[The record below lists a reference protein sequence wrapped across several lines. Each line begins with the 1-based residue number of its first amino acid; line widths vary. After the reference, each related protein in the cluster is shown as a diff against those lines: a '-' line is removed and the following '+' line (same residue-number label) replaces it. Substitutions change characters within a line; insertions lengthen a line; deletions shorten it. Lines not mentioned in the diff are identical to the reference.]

1 MIKKSIDGVGIPL
14 DIGATVKCRWRDGQM
29 YPIRVIERRAGPG
42 GKEAQEEYE
51 YYVHYEQFNRRLDTW
66 VTIAD
71 MDLSTAEQDEDGKKK
86 RKAEHEHDE
95 EHAEFDPNALR
106 EHEEV
111 TKVRNILKVELGRH
125 EMDTWYF
132 SPFPPEYTTCKKL
145 FFCEFTLNFFKRK
158 EQLQRHLRKTEM
170 YHPPGD
176 EIYRSESRGKTAAFF
191 EIDGKKEKIFCQ
203 NLCYLAKLF
212 LDHKTLYFDVEP
224 FLFYVL
230 TELDP
235 ETNRHVA
242 VGYFSKEKA
251 SLEEYNLAC
260 ILTLPPYQRRGYGS
274 LLISMSYEL
283 SRREGK
289 VGTPERPLSDLGLVS
304 YRSYWCRVVL
314 KELRRHKAS
323 LSLKDLSAAT
333 GFREADVASALTSLN
348 LLKYWKGQHIVSATP
363 KIVEDHLKSFGGAN
377 ALFAVNPEWVRWEP
391 PAAANPP
398 ANRKGGG
405 DR

>member
-158 EQLQRHLRKTEM
+158 EQLQRHLRTPEM

-191 EIDGKKEKIFCQ
+191 EIDGKKEKIFC
-203 NLCYLAKLF
+203 
-212 LDHKTLYFDVEP
+212 
-224 FLFYVL
+224 
-230 TELDP
+230 
-235 ETNRHVA
+235 
-242 VGYFSKEKA
+242 
-251 SLEEYNLAC
+251 
-260 ILTLPPYQRRGYGS
+260 
-274 LLISMSYEL
+274 
-283 SRREGK
+283 
-289 VGTPERPLSDLGLVS
+289 
-304 YRSYWCRVVL
+304 
-314 KELRRHKAS
+314 
-323 LSLKDLSAAT
+323 
-333 GFREADVASALTSLN
+333 
-348 LLKYWKGQHIVSATP
+348 
-363 KIVEDHLKSFGGAN
+363 
-377 ALFAVNPEWVRWEP
+377 
-391 PAAANPP
+391 
-398 ANRKGGG
+398 
-405 DR
+405 